1 MLVDLERAGYMILGV
16 KSYFYKDEIIVVG
29 YRCNGKGR
37 YLEESKVA
45 KIIY

>member
-1 MLVDLERAGYMILGV
+1 MDLKQARYTILGV
-16 KSYFYKDEIIVVG
+16 KSHFYKDKIVVVG

-37 YLEESKVA
+37 YLKELKVA